1 MSSLIKIPKSSSSA
15 NEMSSNPMTNPALWQ
30 ALEAE
35 LVYIQDRSGKYLSF
49 YGDLGEELAI
59 EPEDIIGFFPE
70 QSLKPASPD
79 AYYERIKR
87 VLERKIPE
95 QCYCQFEYKG
105 QTFALELVISPILP
119 KQKQATTVLVMG
131 HPLQD
136 NDLSLINNSALPPPP
151 HRSAPNTLKN

>member
-79 AYYERIKR
+79 A
-87 VLERKIPE
+87 
-95 QCYCQFEYKG
+95 
-105 QTFALELVISPILP
+105 
-119 KQKQATTVLVMG
+119 
-131 HPLQD
+131 
-136 NDLSLINNSALPPPP
+136 
-151 HRSAPNTLKN
+151 